1 MNLTYQEKKE
11 LINTLVECCCE
22 DTNFLENRIYE
33 LVEFKGEELYETYI
47 GTLV

>member
-1 MNLTYQEKKE
+1 MNLTNQEKDE

-33 LVEFKGEELYETYI
+33 LVALKGEELYETYI
-47 GTLV
+47 GTEV

>member
-1 MNLTYQEKKE
+1 MNLTYQEKDE

-33 LVEFKGEELYETYI
+33 LVELNGVELYTTYI
-47 GTLV
+47 RELD